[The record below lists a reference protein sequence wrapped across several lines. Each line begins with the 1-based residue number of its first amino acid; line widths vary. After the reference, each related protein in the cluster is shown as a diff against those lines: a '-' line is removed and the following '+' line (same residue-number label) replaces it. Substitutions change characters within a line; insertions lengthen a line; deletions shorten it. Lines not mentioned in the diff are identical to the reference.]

1 MKKFAVRAFVLTLA
15 LTGAAATSI
24 ANAATAKHHTVAFSD
39 PTGPAPVCMPSS
51 GNVCGLD

>member
-24 ANAATAKHHTVAFSD
+24 SNAATTKHHTVAFSD